1 MDGSLAPNAKHGRD
15 YWIGAED
22 FDNDGIWSWT
32 TSGNPVVYSN
42 WWTNPGSLK
51 GNCAQLL
58 RKGKTEPGL
67 LESFFWTLGNTG
79 KDCVKGK
86 DSDNG
91 FICER
96 KPDVSLPWINIYLSI

>member
-1 MDGSLAPNAKHGRD
+1 MGCGVKELRSWDLHISDKGVP
-15 YWIGAED
+15 
-22 FDNDGIWSWT
+22 IWSHC
-32 TSGNPVVYSN
+32 
-42 WWTNPGSLK
+42 LK

-96 KPDVSLPWINIYLSI
+96 KPDVSLP